1 MSPVNATIMKPG
13 LLFISVLLLMCS
25 MSCVTKKDNS
35 MQQKILA
42 QLKAIDSLLR
52 DKEFALS
59 LAKLQDT
66 AYYTGIGKPVPPFL
80 TAAEENAVVSKS
92 KKDEEIASNL
102 AGFYAVEC
110 GVGVLCNQTKEKPTS
125 WLEKISTAKA
135 DTATILLLNRFAN
148 ATWKAGQPF
157 KGLDKISRPIFRSAS
172 FLPADEIQKDYEQV
186 KAAAAKLFSSLQEVK
201 DSSLD
206 IQMKKIRGL
215 LQSRQYAV
223 EMAAYINA
231 GYTAKE
237 KSDKPLVSAED
248 SGTLDKPVKEQKIAT
263 NLAGFYA
270 LESCTNYLA
279 STRNLL
285 PADLL
290 KSIGDN
296 SISNEDKDLYNRFA
310 NATWKASQPFR
321 GLERIERETFTPF
334 YFLSKADIDKD
345 WVQIKAAAKKLREAL
360 H

>member
-1 MSPVNATIMKPG
+1 
-13 LLFISVLLLMCS
+13 VLS
-25 MSCVTKKDNS
+25 
-35 MQQKILA
+35 
-42 QLKAIDSLLR
+42 
-52 DKEFALS
+52 
-59 LAKLQDT
+59 
-66 AYYTGIGKPVPPFL
+66 
-80 TAAEENAVVSKS
+80 
-92 KKDEEIASNL
+92 
-102 AGFYAVEC
+102 
-110 GVGVLCNQTKEKPTS
+110 NQTKEKPTS
-125 WLEKISTAKA
+125 WLEKISTDKA

-172 FLPADEIQKDYEQV
+172 FLPATEIQKDYEQV
-186 KAAAAKLFSSLQEVK
+186 KAAAAKLLSSLQEVK

-206 IQMKKIRGL
+206 IQMKKIRAL

-231 GYTAKE
+231 SYTARE
-237 KSDKPLVSAED
+237 KPAKPFVSAED
-248 SGTLDKPVKEQKIAT
+248 STLINTPVKEQKIAT